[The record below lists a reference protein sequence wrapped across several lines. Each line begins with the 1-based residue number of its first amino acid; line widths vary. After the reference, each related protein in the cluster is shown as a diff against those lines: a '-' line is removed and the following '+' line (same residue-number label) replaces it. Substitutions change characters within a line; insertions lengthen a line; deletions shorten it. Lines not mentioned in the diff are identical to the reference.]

1 MNIQEA
7 HPTHNQYINSGIR
20 GKWCRYL
27 KIVLIDPSLAGASG
41 DKILSALADLVPDAH
56 ELGEAISEG
65 LGATGVFRGR
75 VKFEEGDSHGMP
87 GLRLITDL
95 GRGILDAEGMK
106 QALAAG
112 SKAAG
117 LGEWG
122 RLRGEKCLELLL
134 ASEEEVHGVPHLHE
148 VGEADTLVDIVGTMK
163 AIQMLGLEGS
173 DFYTTPVAVG
183 SGSVESMHGRL
194 PIPAP
199 ATLSILSK
207 FRLPITGTSLLGEL
221 TTPTGA
227 ALLASLTMGKTE
239 PPIIQALEV
248 GVGIGERE
256 LGMPNITRVIVS
268 GGAGRERIKI
278 LETNVD
284 DVGGE
289 AVGWL
294 IESLQGKVEDVAVLP
309 MVTKKNRPGF
319 VIRAVVRE
327 DQLAEAIGMLMKETG
342 TFGVKVI
349 DCQRVRA
356 EWRAVTKS
364 VRIGRKS
371 HRIRFKVSSQ
381 NSRMKPEYEDLKK
394 IATQEGLSLREV
406 MEAAL
411 GQARQK

>member
-1 MNIQEA
+1 MDIQAA
-7 HPTHNQYINSGIR
+7 HPVHNQYINSGIR
-20 GKWCRYL
+20 GKWCGYL
-27 KIVLIDPSLAGASG
+27 KIVLIDSSLAGASG
-41 DKILSALADLVPDAH
+41 DKILSALADLVSDAE
-56 ELGEAISEG
+56 ELGETISEA

-75 VKFEEGDSHGMP
+75 VRFEEEDSHGIT
-87 GLRLITDL
+87 GLRLVADL
-95 GRGILDAEGMK
+95 GKAILDAEGIK
-106 QALAAG
+106 GALAAA

-122 RLRGEKCLELLL
+122 RLRGEECLQLLL
-134 ASEEEVHGVPHLHE
+134 SSEEEIHGTPHLHE

-163 AIQMLGLEGS
+163 AIQMLGMEGS
-173 DFYTTPVAVG
+173 DFYTTPLAVG
-183 SGSVESMHGRL
+183 SGSVESMHGML
-194 PIPAP
+194 PVPAP

-207 FRLPITGTSLLGEL
+207 SHLPMTGTSLVGEL

-227 ALLASLTMGKTE
+227 ALIAALTRGRSE
-239 PPIIQALEV
+239 PPVVKALKV

-268 GGAGRERIKI
+268 GGGRRESIKI

-294 IESLQGKVEDVAVLP
+294 IESLQGKIEDVAVLP

-327 DQLAEAIGMLMKETG
+327 DQLAETIEVLMKETG

-349 DCQRVRA
+349 DCQRVKA
-356 EWRAVTKS
+356 EWRTVIKAVH
-364 VRIGRKS
+364 IGRKS
-371 HRIRFKVSSQ
+371 HDVRFKVSSE
-381 NSRMKPEYEDLKK
+381 NSRMKPEYEDLKR
-394 IATQEGLSLREV
+394 IATEEGLSLREV

-411 GQARQK
+411 AQARQK